1 MKTLSPGRLSL
12 SVPALLLSVALIF
25 AGSTRLSAADEPTPT
40 GPVLVTMFQ
49 GNFTTKKA
57 KVGDTITAKVKKTLK
72 VGDLEIPSGS
82 RLIGS
87 VQTVQSAK
95 EGNGDSTLT
104 IQFQKVELKDHK
116 ELPVRGLIVGIG
128 KVSLAGG
135 LGYSGVLGRDGAG
148 STPGLDPTLSAGHG
162 PKDEVGLGSTLPGVG
177 LATHLDANQSS
188 ELRGFKTDIQL
199 DSSVM
204 MKVELFRST
213 DAK

>member
-1 MKTLSPGRLSL
+1 MKTLSMGRLFL
-12 SVPALLLSVALIF
+12 SVPALLLGTALLF
-25 AGSTRLSAADEPTPT
+25 AGSTRLFAADEPAPQ

-57 KVGDTITAKVKKTLK
+57 KVGDPITAKVKKTLK

-82 RLIGS
+82 KLIGS

-95 EGNGDSTLT
+95 AGDGNSSLT

-128 KVSLAGG
+128 KVAIAGG
-135 LGYSGVLGRDGAG
+135 LGYSGVLGREGAG

-162 PKDEVGLGSTLPGVG
+162 AVDDVPNGSSLPGVA
-177 LATHLDANQSS
+177 LATHLDANQAT
-188 ELRGFKTDIQL
+188 EMRGIKCDIQF

-204 MKVELFRST
+204 MKVELFRT
-213 DAK
+213 AAAK